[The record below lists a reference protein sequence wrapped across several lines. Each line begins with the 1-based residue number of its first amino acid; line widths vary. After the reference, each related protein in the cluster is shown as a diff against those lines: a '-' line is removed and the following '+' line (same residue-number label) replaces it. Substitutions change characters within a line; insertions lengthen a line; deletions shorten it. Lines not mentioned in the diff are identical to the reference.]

1 MTTFF
6 SPAKIN
12 LLLDI
17 HGKREDGYHDLSSL
31 IVGLDFGDF
40 INIKKIKGSE
50 DLLECNDPSI
60 PCDEN
65 NLILKAMALL
75 RKEIPIDQYFKFSLN
90 KKIPSQAGF
99 GGGSS
104 NATTAI
110 KGVLDLIGETLPS
123 ENLNAMLSQIGAD
136 CSFFQNPVSSMMT
149 GKGEVIEPLKPS
161 ISDKLKGQKI
171 LIFKPSFNISTA
183 VAYHEL
189 GEDSFKS
196 KTHTTQKIEEFK
208 NTGAYKT
215 LIHNSFSK
223 PLEHKYIALKSLLKT
238 LNDYEIPSMI
248 SGSGSGCFSLLS
260 RENTNN
266 QRIFIKD
273 CVKNAFGKGAFLEET
288 QIL

>member
-50 DLLECNDPSI
+50 DLLECNDPNI

-110 KGVLDLIGETLPS
+110 KGVLDLIGENLPS
-123 ENLNAMLSQIGAD
+123 ENLNALLSQIGAD
-136 CSFFQNPVSSMMT
+136 CSFFQNPVSSIMT
-149 GKGEVIEPLKPS
+149 GKGEIIDPLEPS
-161 ISDKLKGQKI
+161 ISGKLKGQKI

-183 VAYHEL
+183 AAYCEL

-215 LIHNSFSK
+215 MIHNSFSK

-238 LNDYEIPSMI
+238 LNDHEIPSMI

-260 RENTNN
+260 KENTNN
-266 QRIFIKD
+266 HRIFIKD

>member
-50 DLLECNDPSI
+50 DLLECNDPNI

-110 KGVLDLIGETLPS
+110 KGVLDLIGENLPS
-123 ENLNAMLSQIGAD
+123 ENLNALLSQIGAD

-149 GKGEVIEPLKPS
+149 GKGEIIDPLEPS

-183 VAYHEL
+183 AAYCEL

-208 NTGAYKT
+208 NTGAYNT
-215 LIHNSFSK
+215 LIQNSFSK

-238 LNDYEIPSMI
+238 LNDHEIPSMI